1 MTSEKDMDVCE
12 EPRNGETPGNGH
24 RAVGDVR
31 QESDREND
39 AVDRDHV
46 TEQVIVSEH
55 KESYAVY
62 NNGKKAEKMPETEK
76 MLPEDVEDMYRDMPL
91 TKDTS
96 CGFWIFQGPL
106 LQRFA
111 NKKVYVFMYGVVGCI
126 FSATY
131 AYFNGTITTLEKR
144 YKIPSK
150 NTGIIS
156 VGNDISALLLSA
168 ILSYYAGKGHRPR
181 WIAFGLLMITVF
193 CWMTALPH
201 LLYGPGEAALSLT
214 TEYGATYD
222 ANQTLEVME
231 AQKAKTLCRTNATRG
246 AECEREEGTLAPQIV
261 LFVAQFI
268 SGIGSSLYYTLG
280 VSYMD
285 DNIKKSKTPA
295 LVSVSYFLRMLGPAI
310 GYALASY
317 FLKLYISPSM
327 TPTISNTDP
336 RWLGAWW
343 MGWLILGAVL
353 SFFAIFIAMF
363 PKQLPRAAVR
373 QRIAQEKRRLGMQLS
388 DASRKDDELPAS
400 FKDMLKTFK
409 RLLRN
414 KILMLNNIAS
424 VFYFFGYMPYWI
436 FTPKYIETQYKQSA
450 STSSLVT
457 GTVALCF
464 SAIGVLLS
472 GLVISK
478 FKPRARYMA
487 AWNVIVGVLSVM
499 GMIAY
504 AFLGCTA
511 SEDSVIVNIP
521 SQTDLT
527 PTCNSACQCDY
538 VKYSPICGEDGNT
551 YISACHAGCRR
562 QNQYGDLK
570 IYGECACITSVANY
584 TSPLYKQLLSDG
596 NRTSSTRDENA
607 FALGGSAIAGPCPLD
622 CHREFVTFLV
632 VMCFLKF
639 SGATGRASNFLVSVR
654 CVDEKDKAVSMGF
667 GMMVLSLMSFIPSPI
682 FFGLVLDKT
691 CLVWGKTCTG
701 TGNCWLYDGETLRY
715 LLNFIAAA
723 FVLVGTLFDCG
734 VWYYVKDLKIFDDE
748 VKDKEIAL
756 ADKEEEAITDRP
768 ALACIMNG
776 SLANG
781 LNEGLNAPPPKIA
794 FDRSISVYSERDVQ
808 CGFWVCRGPFWQRLA
823 SKKLYVL
830 LFGLIGC
837 ILNSTT
843 SYFYGTLTTVEKSIQ
858 ISSRT
863 VGIITAGSDL
873 SFVLASLFLS
883 YYASNRRKPL
893 WIAMGIVSMALSC
906 FVNAL
911 PHFLF
916 SKGHDEL
923 VQTAGNWTKGAD
935 NLCREDRLAPDCS
948 LDVGDI
954 RPQLVLF
961 FGSFLSG
968 IGTSLYFT
976 LGLTYLDD
984 NVRKEKVPFL
994 SSVAAFGRRMGPLVG
1009 FSLASLSLKY
1019 FVHVGIDPGYN
1030 QSDPRWIGAWWMGW
1044 LVLGSTL
1051 IFIAPFFASFPKVLP
1066 RTAERISLSRQ
1077 ASRTSGTN
1085 STAEEDVDADRK
1097 VSFSDMLVTVRRLI
1111 TNKAY
1116 VFNNAASIFYFFGY
1130 MPFFLFQA
1138 KYIEIQY
1145 RLTPSQAN
1153 MVTGSVSLVFSALGI
1168 LIAGMV
1174 IQKLRVTSRQLA
1186 GWNVITS
1193 ILSAAGI
1200 VGYAWFGCSALN
1212 NADIVS
1218 NSQDA
1223 NCSLGCNC
1231 DFVKYAPICGSD
1243 GQTYLSPCH
1252 AGCRELLKDASGTS
1266 LYTNCSCI
1274 PSILTD
1280 GGNVTS
1286 SFGSAIP
1293 GSCPVDCW
1301 TPFYFFLIVMCL
1313 NKFIGGT
1320 ESAAN
1325 FLIGLR
1331 CVEPRDKAIS
1341 MGFSMAINTLFSF
1354 LPAPIIFG
1362 AIIDRTCVLW
1372 GRTCAKRGN
1381 CWLYDG
1387 EALRVSMN
1395 YTAAVFV
1402 IIGTCFDMGTWYY
1415 SKNFKIFDDAP
1426 GEEDSKVTMEKE
1438 LVSLVNKE
1446 KKDPAEVTRIN

>member
-1 MTSEKDMDVCE
+1 MV
-12 EPRNGETPGNGH
+12 
-24 RAVGDVR
+24 
-31 QESDREND
+31 
-39 AVDRDHV
+39 
-46 TEQVIVSEH
+46 
-55 KESYAVY
+55 
-62 NNGKKAEKMPETEK
+62 
-76 MLPEDVEDMYRDMPL
+76 
-91 TKDTS
+91 
-96 CGFWIFQGPL
+96 
-106 LQRFA
+106 
-111 NKKVYVFMYGVVGCI
+111 
-126 FSATY
+126 
-131 AYFNGTITTLEKR
+131 
-144 YKIPSK
+144 
-150 NTGIIS
+150 
-156 VGNDISALLLSA
+156 
-168 ILSYYAGKGHRPR
+168 
-181 WIAFGLLMITVF
+181 
-193 CWMTALPH
+193 
-201 LLYGPGEAALSLT
+201 LY
-214 TEYGATYD
+214 D
-222 ANQTLEVME
+222 Q
-231 AQKAKTLCRTNATRG
+231 
-246 AECEREEGTLAPQIV
+246 AP
-261 LFVAQFI
+261 
-268 SGIGSSLYYTLG
+268 Y
-280 VSYMD
+280 
-285 DNIKKSKTPA
+285 
-295 LVSVSYFLRMLGPAI
+295 LVSGHVSGAI
-310 GYALASY
+310 KV
-317 FLKLYISPSM
+317 LKSLISLPVLC
-327 TPTISNTDP
+327 IS
-336 RWLGAWW
+336 
-343 MGWLILGAVL
+343 
-353 SFFAIFIAMF
+353 S
-363 PKQLPRAAVR
+363 
-373 QRIAQEKRRLGMQLS
+373 
-388 DASRKDDELPAS
+388 
-400 FKDMLKTFK
+400 
-409 RLLRN
+409 
-414 KILMLNNIAS
+414 
-424 VFYFFGYMPYWI
+424 
-436 FTPKYIETQYKQSA
+436 
-450 STSSLVT
+450 STSSERVGLRQLT
-457 GTVALCF
+457 G
-464 SAIGVLLS
+464 S
-472 GLVISK
+472 
-478 FKPRARYMA
+478 
-487 AWNVIVGVLSVM
+487 
-499 GMIAY
+499 
-504 AFLGCTA
+504 
-511 SEDSVIVNIP
+511 
-521 SQTDLT
+521 
-527 PTCNSACQCDY
+527 
-538 VKYSPICGEDGNT
+538 
-551 YISACHAGCRR
+551 
-562 QNQYGDLK
+562 
-570 IYGECACITSVANY
+570 
-584 TSPLYKQLLSDG
+584 
-596 NRTSSTRDENA
+596 
-607 FALGGSAIAGPCPLD
+607 
-622 CHREFVTFLV
+622 
-632 VMCFLKF
+632 
-639 SGATGRASNFLVSVR
+639 
-654 CVDEKDKAVSMGF
+654 
-667 GMMVLSLMSFIPSPI
+667 
-682 FFGLVLDKT
+682 
-691 CLVWGKTCTG
+691 
-701 TGNCWLYDGETLRY
+701 
-715 LLNFIAAA
+715 
-723 FVLVGTLFDCG
+723 
-734 VWYYVKDLKIFDDE
+734 
-748 VKDKEIAL
+748 
-756 ADKEEEAITDRP
+756 
-768 ALACIMNG
+768 LACIMNG

-781 LNEGLNAPPPKIA
+781 LNTEGLNAPPQKIA
-794 FDRSISVYSERDVQ
+794 LDRSISVYSERDVQ

-830 LFGLIGC
+830 LFGFIGC

-923 VQTAGNWTKGAD
+923 VQNVGNWTKGAD

-994 SSVAAFGRRMGPLVG
+994 SSLAAFGRRMGPLVG
-1009 FSLASLSLKY
+1009 FSLASLCLKY
-1019 FVHVGIDPGYN
+1019 FVHVGIEPGYN

-1051 IFIAPFFASFPKVLP
+1051 ILIAPFFASFPKVLP

-1077 ASRTSGTN
+1077 ASRTSGAN
-1085 STAEEDVDADRK
+1085 SIPEDDVDRK

-1174 IQKLRVTSRQLA
+1174 IQKLRVSSRQLA

-1200 VGYAWFGCSALN
+1200 IGYAWFGCSALN

-1223 NCSLGCNC
+1223 ECSLGCNC

-1252 AGCRELLKDASGTS
+1252 AGCRESLKDISGTT

-1274 PSILTD
+1274 PNIWTD

-1301 TPFYFFLIVMCL
+1301 TPFYLFLIVLCL

-1341 MGFSMAINTLFSF
+1341 MGVSMAINTLFSF

-1402 IIGTCFDMGTWYY
+1402 IIGSCFDIGTWYY

-1426 GEEDSKVTMEKE
+1426 GEEEGSKSPMEKE

-1446 KKDPAEVTRIN
+1446 KEDPAEGTRIN

>member
-1 MTSEKDMDVCE
+1 
-12 EPRNGETPGNGH
+12 
-24 RAVGDVR
+24 
-31 QESDREND
+31 
-39 AVDRDHV
+39 
-46 TEQVIVSEH
+46 
-55 KESYAVY
+55 
-62 NNGKKAEKMPETEK
+62 
-76 MLPEDVEDMYRDMPL
+76 
-91 TKDTS
+91 
-96 CGFWIFQGPL
+96 
-106 LQRFA
+106 
-111 NKKVYVFMYGVVGCI
+111 
-126 FSATY
+126 
-131 AYFNGTITTLEKR
+131 
-144 YKIPSK
+144 
-150 NTGIIS
+150 
-156 VGNDISALLLSA
+156 
-168 ILSYYAGKGHRPR
+168 
-181 WIAFGLLMITVF
+181 
-193 CWMTALPH
+193 
-201 LLYGPGEAALSLT
+201 
-214 TEYGATYD
+214 
-222 ANQTLEVME
+222 
-231 AQKAKTLCRTNATRG
+231 
-246 AECEREEGTLAPQIV
+246 
-261 LFVAQFI
+261 
-268 SGIGSSLYYTLG
+268 
-280 VSYMD
+280 
-285 DNIKKSKTPA
+285 
-295 LVSVSYFLRMLGPAI
+295 
-310 GYALASY
+310 
-317 FLKLYISPSM
+317 
-327 TPTISNTDP
+327 
-336 RWLGAWW
+336 
-343 MGWLILGAVL
+343 
-353 SFFAIFIAMF
+353 
-363 PKQLPRAAVR
+363 
-373 QRIAQEKRRLGMQLS
+373 
-388 DASRKDDELPAS
+388 
-400 FKDMLKTFK
+400 
-409 RLLRN
+409 
-414 KILMLNNIAS
+414 
-424 VFYFFGYMPYWI
+424 
-436 FTPKYIETQYKQSA
+436 
-450 STSSLVT
+450 
-457 GTVALCF
+457 
-464 SAIGVLLS
+464 
-472 GLVISK
+472 
-478 FKPRARYMA
+478 
-487 AWNVIVGVLSVM
+487 
-499 GMIAY
+499 
-504 AFLGCTA
+504 
-511 SEDSVIVNIP
+511 
-521 SQTDLT
+521 
-527 PTCNSACQCDY
+527 
-538 VKYSPICGEDGNT
+538 
-551 YISACHAGCRR
+551 
-562 QNQYGDLK
+562 
-570 IYGECACITSVANY
+570 
-584 TSPLYKQLLSDG
+584 
-596 NRTSSTRDENA
+596 
-607 FALGGSAIAGPCPLD
+607 
-622 CHREFVTFLV
+622 
-632 VMCFLKF
+632 
-639 SGATGRASNFLVSVR
+639 
-654 CVDEKDKAVSMGF
+654 
-667 GMMVLSLMSFIPSPI
+667 
-682 FFGLVLDKT
+682 
-691 CLVWGKTCTG
+691 
-701 TGNCWLYDGETLRY
+701 
-715 LLNFIAAA
+715 
-723 FVLVGTLFDCG
+723 
-734 VWYYVKDLKIFDDE
+734 
-748 VKDKEIAL
+748 
-756 ADKEEEAITDRP
+756 
-768 ALACIMNG
+768 MNG

-794 FDRSISVYSERDVQ
+794 FDRSISAYSERDVQ

-916 SKGHDEL
+916 AKGQEEL
-923 VQTAGNWTKGAD
+923 EQNVGNWTKGAD

-994 SSVAAFGRRMGPLVG
+994 SSLAAFGRRMGPLVG
-1009 FSLASLSLKY
+1009 FSLASLCLKY
-1019 FVHVGIDPGYN
+1019 FVHVGVDPGYN

-1085 STAEEDVDADRK
+1085 STTAEEDVDGDRK
-1097 VSFSDMLVTVRRLI
+1097 VSFSDMLVTVRRLV

-1168 LIAGMV
+1168 LIAGVV

-1200 VGYAWFGCSALN
+1200 CGYAWFGCSALN

-1218 NSQDA
+1218 NNGDNMTA
-1223 NCSLGCNC
+1223 
-1231 DFVKYAPICGSD
+1231 
-1243 GQTYLSPCH
+1243 
-1252 AGCRELLKDASGTS
+1252 
-1266 LYTNCSCI
+1266 
-1274 PSILTD
+1274 
-1280 GGNVTS
+1280 
-1286 SFGSAIP
+1286 SFGSAVS

-1354 LPAPIIFG
+1354 LPAPIVFG

-1372 GRTCAKRGN
+1372 GRTCAKKGN

-1395 YTAAVFV
+1395 YTAAIFV

-1426 GEEDSKVTMEKE
+1426 GEEDAKGQMEKE
-1438 LVSLVNKE
+1438 LVTLVGKE
-1446 KKDPAEVTRIN
+1446 KEDPVQTTRAN